1 MPCTPHRLAPLPRPS
16 LQHGQGLGDK
26 FSVDYI
32 FMDAQKAVN
41 GTPATGV
48 DEVAWLRAFLWARK
62 ALLASWDAVSAVSTP
77 RIDIY
82 QKLVDLG
89 ERLGEFQ
96 CTDGRQG
103 MRGMPVLRSGQQAQP
118 CLCLW
123 CSAPA
128 LTHLAFPRPAMP
140 AVGNLNLDGPLYFDL
155 KKRNTTDANGK
166 PVWQVL
172 NVYYVSLGGCGGS
185 PGQAYAVGVQITHCL
200 APSPPHSL
208 CRVSSSSSKLLLLAP
223 SEP

>member
-103 MRGMPVLRSGQQAQP
+103 MRGMPVLRSGQLFVFVMQRTCPHTPCFPTPCHARCRQPQPGRTALLRPEEAQNHGHKRQTRLAGSE
-118 CLCLW
+118 CLLRKSRGLW
-123 CSAPA
+123 RQPWPGVCRSGADHPLPGSRTAALALQGQFLVFETPAPG
-128 LTHLAFPRPAMP
+128 T
-140 AVGNLNLDGPLYFDL
+140 
-155 KKRNTTDANGK
+155 KR
-166 PVWQVL
+166 VM
-172 NVYYVSLGGCGGS
+172 
-185 PGQAYAVGVQITHCL
+185 II
-200 APSPPHSL
+200 
-208 CRVSSSSSKLLLLAP
+208 
-223 SEP
+223 